1 MYKSLLTAA
10 PAALLVGCAAF
21 PSQVQNPPATTLSN
35 PTTFLATGDGGSS
48 VPTVTNP
55 LLAAKQA
62 EAFARIWRAAS
73 KELGFERDVLN
84 NGQFG
89 LVVAGVYNTVR
100 NSMPAGKWGLAGA
113 GGVGLL
119 ADRYQIEAQA
129 LAYRQGA
136 EVMECVRASIEM
148 VPKTVWDQYDTAS
161 GELQMDASN
170 LQGVGI
176 EKAQEA
182 YESLTTLLPAIYTSM
197 STISS
202 AVSDNVS
209 SKTVRVP
216 KADDIANAV
225 KAQQLTAKDAE
236 EKAKALQQ
244 ASQPGANT
252 EAANEQLQA
261 LQKSAALAE
270 EDVRR
275 ADRNIAAIT
284 QAQPIL
290 KSTSQRIAAEK
301 AKLKSKPVDLTAFEV
316 AEGSLNEQRSLKAT
330 AIEAKLRADDLIVN
344 LVNRPALVVA
354 KVSTSFPSKP
364 AIELALKLP
373 TALKTCEAKLPK

>member
-1 MYKSLLTAA
+1 MYKTLLPAA
-10 PAALLVGCAAF
+10 TAALLAGCAAF

-35 PTTFLATGDGGSS
+35 PTALLATGDGGSS

-62 EAFARIWRAAS
+62 EAFARTWRAAS
-73 KELGFERDVLN
+73 KGLGFERDVLN

-148 VPKTVWDQYDTAS
+148 IPKTVWDQYDPTS
-161 GELQMDASN
+161 GLLQMDATN

-197 STISS
+197 STISN

-225 KAQQLTAKDAE
+225 KAQQLMAKDAE
-236 EKAKALQQ
+236 DKATALQR

-252 EAANEQLQA
+252 EAVKEQLQV

-284 QAQPIL
+284 QAQPVL
-290 KSTSQRIAAEK
+290 KSTSQHIAAEK
-301 AKLKSKPVDLTAFEV
+301 AKLKSKPADLAAFEV
-316 AEGSLNEQRSLKAT
+316 AQSSLNEQRSLKAS
-330 AIEAKLRADDLIVN
+330 AIEEKRRVDDLIVD
-344 LVNRPALVVA
+344 LVNRRALVVA